1 MGEGKGGLKVF
12 SGASHPALAREIC
25 KELGIPLGRA
35 HTTRFS
41 NENLKIK
48 IEENVRE
55 QDVFVVQTACPPLSE
70 HIIELLIL
78 LDALEHS
85 SARRV
90 TAVLPYFPYARSD
103 KKDEPRISITAR
115 LMADMLATAGADRV
129 LTIDLHSPQTQG
141 FFSIPADQLTAVPVL
156 CERLE
161 EGDLRNTVVVAAD
174 VGEAKDA
181 GRFAK
186 RLDLPIAF
194 IDKRRAGDEEKALAR
209 HVIGDVAGK
218 HCLLV
223 DDEIATGGTI
233 FAATEFLLEP
243 RCGLGV
249 RRGRPCGALG
259 AGSRT
264 TLRLAPDPAA
274 RDQHH
279 PHHDRETP
287 APDRGAVGRT
297 PAGEGDRAHT
307 RRRFALRALPLK
319 EVSGPGT
326 VLSAS

>member
-1 MGEGKGGLKVF
+1 MSQAEGGLKVF
-12 SGASHPALAREIC
+12 SGASHVALAREIC
-25 KELGIPLGRA
+25 KELEIPLGRS

-78 LDALEHS
+78 LDALKHS
-85 SARRV
+85 SAKRV

-129 LTIDLHSPQTQG
+129 LTVDLHSPQIQG
-141 FFSIPADQLTAVPVL
+141 VFSIPADQLTAVPVL
-156 CERLE
+156 CERLKE
-161 EGDLRNTVVVAAD
+161 DDLSNTVVVAAD

-194 IDKRRAGDEEKALAR
+194 IDKRRVGDDEKAQATN
-209 HVIGDVAGK
+209 VIGDIVGK

-233 FAATEFLLEP
+233 FAATEFLLS
-243 RCGLGV
+243 R
-249 RRGRPCGALG
+249 G
-259 AGSRT
+259 AGSVSAAVVHAVLSGRA
-264 TLRLAPDPAA
+264 LERLAASRLTRLLVTNTIPIVEQRP
-274 RDQHH
+274 RQI
-279 PHHDRETP
+279 EVMSV
-287 APDRGAVGRT
+287 APLIAT
-297 PAGEGDRAHT
+297 AIAHIH
-307 RRRFALRALPLK
+307 
-319 EVSGPGT
+319 
-326 VLSAS
+326 